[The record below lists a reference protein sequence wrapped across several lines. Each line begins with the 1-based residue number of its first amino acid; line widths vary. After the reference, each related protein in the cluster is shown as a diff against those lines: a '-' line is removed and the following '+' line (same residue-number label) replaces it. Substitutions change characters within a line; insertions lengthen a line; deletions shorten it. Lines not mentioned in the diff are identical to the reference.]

1 MDMDKVMKAFA
12 ERATQSQGPQSSKE
26 QGDVSLL
33 QYLDLQQLNCLNE
46 STEHTLK
53 HIVSEKKLNASG
65 EYLESDADEQLLLNI
80 AFNQAVR
87 VKSIIIKSKELAQA
101 PKSIKLAV
109 NRPSLGFED
118 IEDAGE
124 PAIAQ
129 VLELSEEDVKEGK
142 PIALRFVRFQSVNSL
157 HVFVGSNHG
166 GEEVTRI
173 DAIDVIGVP
182 VETTKDLS
190 GLRQQ
195 ENQ

>member
-1 MDMDKVMKAFA
+1 MDQIMKAFA
-12 ERATQSQGPQSSKE
+12 ERSLQAQTPQVPKE

-53 HIVSEKKLNASG
+53 DIVSEKKLNTG
-65 EYLESDADEQLLLNI
+65 EAYLESDADEQLLLNI
-80 AFNQAVR
+80 AFNQSVK
-87 VKSIIIKSKELAQA
+87 VKSIIIKSNEPEKA

-109 NRPSLGFED
+109 NRPSMGFED
-118 IEDAGE
+118 IEDAVE
-124 PAIAQ
+124 PAVAQ
-129 VLELSEEDVKEGK
+129 VLELSEEVVKEGK
-142 PIALRFVRFQSVNSL
+142 PVALRFVRFQNVTSL

-166 GEEVTRI
+166 SEDVSRI